1 MSKDVSILILG
12 LLTAAMPYLGFPA
25 NYERIIFVVIGLS
38 VAALAF
44 LIRGDISLFSI
55 ERKADTFVENNPK
68 EDVMGEGNTM
78 TEEGGVEHEEERKEE
93 RE

>member
-12 LLTAAMPYLGFPA
+12 LLTAAMPHLGFPA
-25 NYERIIFVVIGLS
+25 NCESLIFGAIGLS
-38 VAALAF
+38 IAALAF

-55 ERKADTFVENNPK
+55 ERKADTFVENNPEEK
-68 EDVMGEGNTM
+68 VRGEGDTT
-78 TEEGGVEHEEERKEE
+78 TEGEDIGHEEERKEE